1 MNFLTNKAQEFFSN
15 FWIKTIAL
23 IPLCFFNIDE
33 REKIVI
39 FALLVIMI
47 LDLFLGMMKASF
59 IDKDFDWSLMGKK
72 FSKKFVLFFVFLLA
86 SYVLSK
92 AFSLVN
98 FWFYMATG
106 LVCFSE
112 FGSMAKKAQALG
124 LPIRSDIVEQI
135 KNRGESFFLGLI
147 AEKTVTVETVTESFE
162 KHKAEDLKTYNTEK
176 AIAVRAGNIERA
188 AKEAEFVKKEAKKRE
203 KFISDKKSIDG

>member
-1 MNFLTNKAQEFFSN
+1 MEYLASKSQEFFSN
-15 FWIKTIAL
+15 LWLKIIAL
-23 IPLCFFNIDE
+23 IPLCFFDIDE
-33 REKIVI
+33 HERIVI

-47 LDLFLGMMKASF
+47 LDLLLGMMKASF
-59 IDKDFDWSLMGKK
+59 IDKNFDWSLMGKK

-92 AFSLVN
+92 AFSLVG

-135 KNRGESFFLGLI
+135 KNRGESFFLGLL
-147 AEKTVTVETVTESFE
+147 EPRTVETITESFE
-162 KHKAEDLKTYNTEK
+162 KHKAEDLKKYNLEK
-176 AIAVRAGNIERA
+176 AVAVKAGNIERA
-188 AKEAEFVKKEAKKRE
+188 EKEARFVEKQAKKQE
-203 KFISDKKSIDG
+203 KFVEDKNSIK